1 LSRIVTTQLLSPDKE
16 PAMDAATSP
25 AGLRATAPPPR
36 AVSPV
41 PAAYAALAVFV
52 LFLGA
57 LVVAVVGSGALPGAA
72 DRYVPAR
79 VAENIAVLAAD
90 ATLQLLLGS
99 ALIVMAVTLGR
110 YLGTDELLGWLAM
123 IAGVVGGAAFI
134 AAGAIQQETVFYA
147 VFVDSKQAGELATAS
162 GASDLTALNLAINV
176 VAGGMRSVGSYA
188 FGLAWIGWAVIGV
201 RVGRLPRLL
210 GAVGV
215 VAGVGFALTNWIGPL
230 AGPFAFFGSLLWL
243 SGLAIV
249 LFRRSRVG

>member
-110 YLGTDELLGWLAM
+110 YLGTDGLLGWLAM
-123 IAGVVGGAAFI
+123 IAG
-134 AAGAIQQETVFYA
+134 GAIQQETVFYA